1 MEGQSGRKD
10 RLVGMENVQEQ
21 RLEVRV
27 RALDR
32 RDDTEGIDVVDRRFL
47 VLKDDG
53 EGLDE
58 PLLKVEERRP
68 SRVLG
73 RAVGAGRKAKMV
85 SSRRDKPLGTQ
96 GLGSQSVVIVR
107 DGGNLLSG
115 EGGSVRSSKEGG
127 RGR

>member
-1 MEGQSGRKD
+1 
-10 RLVGMENVQEQ
+10 MENVQEQ
-21 RLEVRV
+21 RLEARV

-58 PLLKVEERRP
+58 PPLKVEERRP

-73 RAVGAGRKAKMV
+73 RAVGAR
-85 SSRRDKPLGTQ
+85 
-96 GLGSQSVVIVR
+96 
-107 DGGNLLSG
+107 
-115 EGGSVRSSKEGG
+115 
-127 RGR
+127 